1 MSDDVETSASEHA
14 VAFKEGS
21 AGRIAQVDCDDVYKE
36 ALGAPEHKIM
46 LGAAEHKTVAV
57 PSQRVVGPF
66 FGHRCFRVEV
76 LVRAVSSDSSV
87 HAVLA

>member
-1 MSDDVETSASEHA
+1 MQVLMTNS
-14 VAFKEGS
+14 GQQ
-21 AGRIAQVDCDDVYKE
+21 AQVDCDDVYKE

-57 PSQRVVGPF
+57 PSQRFVLAF
-66 FGHRCFRVEV
+66 FRCSAASECGSFG
-76 LVRAVSSDSSV
+76 SSV